1 MDINGQMMQ
10 AHIHRLPDRL
20 GWDHGIYSKA
30 QDASG
35 YYPNVVTDTDEYG
48 LMGDAD
54 AEWIATMH
62 PVVGLALAAVLD
74 AVAGDVAILTDVV
87 PDVSEETLDINLTA
101 YVESLALARLINGGG
116 S

>member
-30 QDASG
+30 QDADG
-35 YYPNVVTDTDEYG
+35 YYPNVVNDTDEYG

-62 PVVGLALAAVLD
+62 PGVGLVLADLLDEALADFHDL
-74 AVAGDVAILTDVV
+74 G
-87 PDVSEETLDINLTA
+87 SYETWTSIGSA
-101 YVESLALARLINGGG
+101 AREIARLINGGA